1 MLADARYDSIALFY
15 LLHCL
20 PGTMADKARVFAH
33 LKPHLAPG
41 GVLFGATVLGD
52 GTRHNRFGRALEH
65 VYNRRGIFD
74 NRRDTAEALAHALGE
89 HFADVCVEQHGAV
102 ALFAARSP
110 LLSVAQ
116 RARSAPPRE
125 CAKDGGALVER
136 AGAQGGRLL
145 LPSGALGGLD
155 YIRAVRHSKNLS
167 LRYQSRKPPAAW
179 AAELKALGHDPAE
192 LSAPLTLFAGDA
204 REAAARYPQNLNV
217 AAALALAGQGFEA
230 TGIEVICDPQASGNT
245 HVVMA
250 DSEFGSL
257 RLSIVNTPSPANPK
271 TSWIVGRSLMAA
283 IEQYFSPVQML

>member
-1 MLADARYDSIALFY
+1 MRERRIVLIGYGAIAADLATALTGAGHAVSVLLKPGSASRRRVPGSIAILSD
-15 LLHCL
+15 LQEIVADRPELVVEAAGHEAVRTVVPACLDVGLPVLVSSIGALH
-20 PGTMADKARVFAH
+20 D
-33 LKPHLAPG
+33 
-41 GVLFGATVLGD
+41 
-52 GTRHNRFGRALEH
+52 
-65 VYNRRGIFD
+65 
-74 NRRDTAEALAHALGE
+74 
-89 HFADVCVEQHGAV
+89 
-102 ALFAARSP
+102 RS
-110 LLSVAQ
+110 LY
-116 RARSAPPRE
+116 
-125 CAKDGGALVER
+125 DALVER

-155 YIRAVRHSKNLS
+155 YIRAVRHAQNLS